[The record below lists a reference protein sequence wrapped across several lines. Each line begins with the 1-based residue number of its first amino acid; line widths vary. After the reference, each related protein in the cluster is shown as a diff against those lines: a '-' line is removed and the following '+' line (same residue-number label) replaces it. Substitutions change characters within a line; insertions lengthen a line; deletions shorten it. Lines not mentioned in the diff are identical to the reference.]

1 MHTVLIKIIELL
13 KSFKII
19 IIALTCFGLRKP
31 SSGSSQPVLRQS
43 YNVDI
48 GYMYRCLKLSCP
60 VWSGTPHSARSTHCN
75 FGEAQAESSLM
86 MVSVNRN
93 MFGATIIILND
104 FNSLK
109 IL

>member
-1 MHTVLIKIIELL
+1 MSLFEVFGTVAAYFVQ
-13 KSFKII
+13 SCY
-19 IIALTCFGLRKP
+19 AC
-31 SSGSSQPVLRQS
+31 GSCTVQ
-43 YNVDI
+43 
-48 GYMYRCLKLSCP
+48 
-60 VWSGTPHSARSTHCN
+60 SGTPHNARSTHCN